1 MSISTSS
8 DGAPLAIRFQDVSK
22 TFWLQGAK
30 SRGLFGA
37 ADAAGPRY
45 GPKGKP
51 KFALRNISMEI
62 ARGGRLGLIGRN
74 GAGKTTFL
82 KLIAGNHKPT
92 TGTVEVNGSVQA
104 LMAVGYGMHAEQSG
118 LENIKN
124 SLRYNGLPPHQ
135 MDAAIADVV
144 DFCELGDYLYEPFKT
159 YSTGMQSRLM
169 FAAATAINPDIL
181 IVDEILGAGDAYF
194 VAKSKLRVQRLVGS
208 GCTMLLV
215 SHSMAQVLELCENVI
230 WLEDGKVRM
239 AGDALTVVKAYEEFM
254 YGPIHRLEADDEAEQ
269 HIGQDIGGVSSNFM
283 KFRAEP
289 AAGAKLQNPFFMP
302 HAKAAAIN
310 HVGDGARKTFSSLA
324 RGGLSRWEGEEG
336 LKITGFT
343 ARSAAGKTGVIT
355 ALQPAVFTIFLEA
368 EKSGHFRCTYGIAIH
383 DMQGNAVTRIWSP
396 TDVFDVDKGQSRRI
410 DIILNPNQIG
420 PGEYTVGVSI
430 LGESTLEHVNS
441 ARRYDLLGRS
451 FSLKVELPDT
461 LAPISAQFFHT
472 AEWAFRPVD
481 EMVPLDAGASAEEL
495 ADL

>member
-1 MSISTSS
+1 MPISTSS

-30 SRGLFGA
+30 ARGLFGGSES
-37 ADAAGPRY
+37 AGPRY
-45 GPKGKP
+45 GAKGKP
-51 KFALRNISMEI
+51 KFALQNISMEI

-74 GAGKTTFL
+74 GAGKTTLL

-92 TGTVEVNGSVQA
+92 TGIVEVNGSVQA
-104 LMAVGYGMHAEQSG
+104 LMTVGYGMHPEQTG

-124 SLRYNGLPPHQ
+124 SLRYNGLPANQ
-135 MDAAIADVV
+135 MDGAIADVV
-144 DFCELGDYLYEPFKT
+144 EFCELGDYLYEPFKT

-230 WLEDGKVRM
+230 WLEDGRVRM

-254 YGPIHRLEADDEAEQ
+254 YGPIHRLEADDEEEQ
-269 HIGQDIGGVSSNFM
+269 LVGHDAGPVASNFV

-289 AAGAKLQNPFFMP
+289 AAGAKLQHPFFMP
-302 HAKAAAIN
+302 HARPAKIEP
-310 HVGDGARKTFSSLA
+310 VGDGARKTFSSLA
-324 RGGLSRWEGEEG
+324 RGGLSRWESDEG
-336 LKITGFT
+336 VKVTGFT
-343 ARSAAGKTGVIT
+343 VRSATGKTGVVT
-355 ALQPAVFTIFLEA
+355 ALQPAVFTVFLEG

-383 DMQGNAVTRIWSP
+383 DLQGNAVTRIWSP
-396 TDVFDVDKGQSRRI
+396 TDVFDIERGQSRRI
-410 DIILNPNQIG
+410 DIVLNPNQIG
-420 PGEYTVGVSI
+420 PGEYTVGISV
-430 LGESTLEHVNS
+430 LGESSMESVN
-441 ARRYDLLGRS
+441 AAKRYDLLGRS

-461 LAPISAQFFHT
+461 LSPISAQFFHT

-481 EMVPLDAGASAEEL
+481 EGVPLDAEAPADEL
-495 ADL
+495 VE